1 MELPSYWSSR
11 HISTFS
17 TWAVK
22 LGLRRSYFGMQVRL
36 SIPRG
41 HITNLRRCVAAAS
54 RLTSSEDT
62 SQTQTTLN
70 TSSLLLTETSSSLS
84 QSRVSE
90 LSELSYLS
98 LRQLCKDYQIKSTGK
113 KQELIDRL
121 VSLEQAVRSGLSV
134 REERSIGSR
143 RASNRVFLPLGIP
156 SASLGSPGSPGSIG
170 RRAVGGVGGVGV
182 RNESMSDEETLL
194 HQLRREEFERNHEG
208 EDYYRDAN
216 GRYNLS
222 LDDQSDFSDAPNL
235 NPNLST
241 WMSPT
246 QSRIQTPHKMV
257 GETPNNA
264 HKMVGETPNNAHK
277 MVNETPYTP
286 HKTTHQSS
294 YTPHKTI
301 NEASYTPHKRVAWS
315 SPGRSVLESP
325 HRSLLDSSSF
335 LGDLPRF
342 GSLRYWLR

>member
-1 MELPSYWSSR
+1 M
-11 HISTFS
+11 
-17 TWAVK
+17 K

-62 SQTQTTLN
+62 SRSQTSLN
-70 TSSLLLTETSSSLS
+70 TSSVLLTETSSSLS
-84 QSRVSE
+84 QSRASE

-113 KQELIDRL
+113 KQELVARL

-134 REERSIGSR
+134 REERCIESRGSR
-143 RASNRVFLPLGIP
+143 ASPRPLGIP
-156 SASLGSPGSPGSIG
+156 SASAGSAGSVGSAAG
-170 RRAVGGVGGVGV
+170 RAMGARRGRGGSG
-182 RNESMSDEETLL
+182 SDEETLL

-208 EDYYRDAN
+208 EDYYRDKD

-222 LDDQSDFSDAPNL
+222 LDDQSDFSDATNPNANL
-235 NPNLST
+235 NANFNEST

-246 QSRIQTPHKMV
+246 QSRLQTPHKIIN
-257 GETPNNA
+257 ETPY
-264 HKMVGETPNNAHK
+264 TPHK

-286 HKTTHQSS
+286 HKTVNE
-294 YTPHKTI
+294 TP
-301 NEASYTPHKRVAWS
+301 YTPHKRVAWS

-342 GSLRYWLR
+342 GSLCFALL

>member
-1 MELPSYWSSR
+1 M
-11 HISTFS
+11 
-17 TWAVK
+17 K

-62 SQTQTTLN
+62 SRSQTSLN
-70 TSSLLLTETSSSLS
+70 TSSVLLTETSSSLS
-84 QSRVSE
+84 QSRASE

-113 KQELIDRL
+113 KQELVARL

-134 REERSIGSR
+134 REERCIESRGSR
-143 RASNRVFLPLGIP
+143 ASPRPLGIP
-156 SASLGSPGSPGSIG
+156 SASVGSAGSAGSPGFNGSAAG
-170 RRAVGGVGGVGV
+170 RAMGARRGRGGSG
-182 RNESMSDEETLL
+182 SDEETLL

-208 EDYYRDAN
+208 EDYYRDKD

-222 LDDQSDFSDAPNL
+222 LDDQSDFSDATNL
-235 NPNLST
+235 NANLNANFNEST

-246 QSRIQTPHKMV
+246 QSRLQTPHKIIN
-257 GETPNNA
+257 ETPYTP
-264 HKMVGETPNNAHK
+264 HKIINETPYTPHK
-277 MVNETPYTP
+277 TVNETPYTPRKTVNETPYTP
-286 HKTTHQSS
+286 HKTVNE
-294 YTPHKTI
+294 TP
-301 NEASYTPHKRVAWS
+301 YTPHKRVAWS

-342 GSLRYWLR
+342 GSLRFALL

>member
-1 MELPSYWSSR
+1 M
-11 HISTFS
+11 
-17 TWAVK
+17 K

-62 SQTQTTLN
+62 SRSQTSLN
-70 TSSLLLTETSSSLS
+70 TSSVLLTETSSSLS
-84 QSRVSE
+84 QSRASE

-113 KQELIDRL
+113 KQELVARL

-134 REERSIGSR
+134 REERCIESRGSR
-143 RASNRVFLPLGIP
+143 ASTRPLGIP
-156 SASLGSPGSPGSIG
+156 SASVGSVGSPGSPAGRAMGARRGRGGSG
-170 RRAVGGVGGVGV
+170 
-182 RNESMSDEETLL
+182 SDEETLL

-208 EDYYRDAN
+208 EDYYRDKD

-222 LDDQSDFSDAPNL
+222 LDDQSDFSDAT
-235 NPNLST
+235 NPNANPNEST

-246 QSRIQTPHKMV
+246 QSRLQTP
-257 GETPNNA
+257 
-264 HKMVGETPNNAHK
+264 HK
-277 MVNETPYTP
+277 MVNETP
-286 HKTTHQSS
+286 
-294 YTPHKTI
+294 
-301 NEASYTPHKRVAWS
+301 YTPHKRVAWS

-342 GSLRYWLR
+342 GSLCFALL

>member
-1 MELPSYWSSR
+1 M
-11 HISTFS
+11 
-17 TWAVK
+17 K

-62 SQTQTTLN
+62 SRSQTSLN
-70 TSSLLLTETSSSLS
+70 TSSVLLTETSSSLS
-84 QSRVSE
+84 QSRASE

-113 KQELIDRL
+113 KQELVARL

-134 REERSIGSR
+134 REERCIESRGSR
-143 RASNRVFLPLGIP
+143 ASPRLLGIP
-156 SASLGSPGSPGSIG
+156 SASVGSVGSIGSPGFNGSAAG
-170 RRAVGGVGGVGV
+170 RAMGARRGRGGSG
-182 RNESMSDEETLL
+182 SDEETLL

-208 EDYYRDAN
+208 EDYYRDKD

-222 LDDQSDFSDAPNL
+222 LDDQSDFSDAT
-235 NPNLST
+235 NPNANPNEST

-246 QSRIQTPHKMV
+246 QSRLQTPHKMV
-257 GETPNNA
+257 NETPY
-264 HKMVGETPNNAHK
+264 TPHK

-286 HKTTHQSS
+286 HKTVNE
-294 YTPHKTI
+294 TP
-301 NEASYTPHKRVAWS
+301 YTPHKRVAWS

-342 GSLRYWLR
+342 GSLCFALL

>member
-1 MELPSYWSSR
+1 M
-11 HISTFS
+11 
-17 TWAVK
+17 K

-62 SQTQTTLN
+62 SRSQTSLN
-70 TSSLLLTETSSSLS
+70 TSSVLLTETSSSLS
-84 QSRVSE
+84 QSRASE

-113 KQELIDRL
+113 KQELVARL

-134 REERSIGSR
+134 REERCIESRGSR
-143 RASNRVFLPLGIP
+143 ASPRLLGIP
-156 SASLGSPGSPGSIG
+156 SASVGSIGSPGFNGSAAG
-170 RRAVGGVGGVGV
+170 RAMGARRGRGGSG
-182 RNESMSDEETLL
+182 SDEETLL

-208 EDYYRDAN
+208 EDYYRDKD

-222 LDDQSDFSDAPNL
+222 LDDQSDFSDAT
-235 NPNLST
+235 NPNANPNEST

-246 QSRIQTPHKMV
+246 QSRLQTP
-257 GETPNNA
+257 
-264 HKMVGETPNNAHK
+264 HK

-286 HKTTHQSS
+286 HKIINETPYTPHKMVNETPYTPHKIINETP
-294 YTPHKTI
+294 YTPHKTV
-301 NEASYTPHKRVAWS
+301 NETPYTPHKRVAWS

-342 GSLRYWLR
+342 GSLCFLLL

>member
-62 SQTQTTLN
+62 SRTQTTLN

-156 SASLGSPGSPGSIG
+156 SASLESPSSPIVRSVSS
-170 RRAVGGVGGVGV
+170 AVI
-182 RNESMSDEETLL
+182 
-194 HQLRREEFERNHEG
+194 
-208 EDYYRDAN
+208 A
-216 GRYNLS
+216 RY
-222 LDDQSDFSDAPNL
+222 P
-235 NPNLST
+235 
-241 WMSPT
+241 W
-246 QSRIQTPHKMV
+246 
-257 GETPNNA
+257 
-264 HKMVGETPNNAHK
+264 
-277 MVNETPYTP
+277 
-286 HKTTHQSS
+286 
-294 YTPHKTI
+294 
-301 NEASYTPHKRVAWS
+301 VAWIV
-315 SPGRSVLESP
+315 PIPIMDRALSVTVITEAP
-325 HRSLLDSSSF
+325 SL
-335 LGDLPRF
+335 
-342 GSLRYWLR
+342 

>member
-1 MELPSYWSSR
+1 MELSSYWSSR

-22 LGLRRSYFGMQVRL
+22 LGLRRAYFGMQVRL

-62 SQTQTTLN
+62 SRSQTSLN
-70 TSSLLLTETSSSLS
+70 TSSVLLTETSSSLS
-84 QSRVSE
+84 QSRASE

-113 KQELIDRL
+113 KQELVARL

-134 REERSIGSR
+134 REERCIESRGSR
-143 RASNRVFLPLGIP
+143 ASPRPLGIP
-156 SASLGSPGSPGSIG
+156 SASVGSIGSPGSPAGRAMGARRGRGGS
-170 RRAVGGVGGVGV
+170 
-182 RNESMSDEETLL
+182 ESDEETLL

-208 EDYYRDAN
+208 EDYYRDKD

-222 LDDQSDFSDAPNL
+222 LDDQSDFSDATNL
-235 NPNLST
+235 NANLNANFNEST

-246 QSRIQTPHKMV
+246 QSRLQTPHKII
-257 GETPNNA
+257 
-264 HKMVGETPNNAHK
+264 
-277 MVNETPYTP
+277 NETPYTP
-286 HKTTHQSS
+286 HKI
-294 YTPHKTI
+294 I
-301 NEASYTPHKRVAWS
+301 NETPYTPHKRVAWS

-342 GSLRYWLR
+342 GSLCFALL

>member
-1 MELPSYWSSR
+1 M
-11 HISTFS
+11 
-17 TWAVK
+17 K

-62 SQTQTTLN
+62 SRSQTSLN
-70 TSSLLLTETSSSLS
+70 TSSVLLTETSSSLS
-84 QSRVSE
+84 QSRASE

-113 KQELIDRL
+113 KQELVARL

-134 REERSIGSR
+134 REERCIESRGSR
-143 RASNRVFLPLGIP
+143 ASPRPLGIP
-156 SASLGSPGSPGSIG
+156 SASVGSIGSPGSPAGRAMGARRGRGGSG
-170 RRAVGGVGGVGV
+170 
-182 RNESMSDEETLL
+182 SDEETLL

-208 EDYYRDAN
+208 EDYYRDKD

-222 LDDQSDFSDAPNL
+222 LDDQSDFSDAT
-235 NPNLST
+235 NPNANPNEST

-246 QSRIQTPHKMV
+246 QSRLQTP
-257 GETPNNA
+257 
-264 HKMVGETPNNAHK
+264 HK
-277 MVNETPYTP
+277 MVNETP
-286 HKTTHQSS
+286 
-294 YTPHKTI
+294 
-301 NEASYTPHKRVAWS
+301 YTPHKRVAWS

-342 GSLRYWLR
+342 GSLCFALL

>member
-1 MELPSYWSSR
+1 M
-11 HISTFS
+11 
-17 TWAVK
+17 K

-62 SQTQTTLN
+62 SRSQTSLN
-70 TSSLLLTETSSSLS
+70 TSSVLLTETSSSLS
-84 QSRVSE
+84 QSRASE

-113 KQELIDRL
+113 KQELVARL

-134 REERSIGSR
+134 REERCIESRGSR
-143 RASNRVFLPLGIP
+143 ASPRPLGIP
-156 SASLGSPGSPGSIG
+156 SASAGSAGSVGSAAG
-170 RRAVGGVGGVGV
+170 RAMGARRGRGGS
-182 RNESMSDEETLL
+182 ESDEETLL

-208 EDYYRDAN
+208 EDYYRDKD

-222 LDDQSDFSDAPNL
+222 LDDQSDFSDAT
-235 NPNLST
+235 NPNANPNEST

-246 QSRIQTPHKMV
+246 QSRLQTP
-257 GETPNNA
+257 
-264 HKMVGETPNNAHK
+264 HK

-286 HKTTHQSS
+286 HKTVNETP
-294 YTPHKTI
+294 YTPHKII
-301 NEASYTPHKRVAWS
+301 NETPYTPHKRVAWS

-342 GSLRYWLR
+342 GSLRFALL